1 MSITGAGLGQGGKGA
16 GHQACQEV
24 ARNEEKRIQC
34 VSSPPALCTFRA
46 KETLR
51 AQPFISDPM
60 APYASLGPL
69 PGIGKIATQLV
80 HVGATVSFPWPLS
93 GSSEGSGSP
102 WALILA
108 PPGLTHFRVGSSF
121 QV

>member
-80 HVGATVSFPWPLS
+80 HVGPLFLS
-93 GSSEGSGSP
+93 
-102 WALILA
+102 
-108 PPGLTHFRVGSSF
+108 PGLFLVPQRGAALPGP
-121 QV
+121 